1 MVGMELRDKVSSY
14 VKERIGALR
23 RENAGQYGNI
33 TCVRTNAMKYLPH
46 YFEKGQLTKMFF
58 LFPVRGLGL
67 LRLPGMS
74 LGVCFWCP
82 VDCGILPQ
90 SMAWQTAKPR
100 CTECVTDYVS
110 PCVTQCGLWAATH
123 AVCSAAIVSHQ
134 PPDSTDVRAHM

>member
-58 LFPVRGLGL
+58 LFPVRGLGSL
-67 LRLPGMS
+67 HLPWHGMVGLFLVPLS
-74 LGVCFWCP
+74 LWHPSSIHGR
-82 VDCGILPQ
+82 PQ
-90 SMAWQTAKPR
+90 NLGARNA
-100 CTECVTDYVS
+100 
-110 PCVTQCGLWAATH
+110 
-123 AVCSAAIVSHQ
+123 
-134 PPDSTDVRAHM
+134 

>member
-33 TCVRTNAMKYLPH
+33 TCLRTNAMKYLPH

-67 LRLPGMS
+67 LRLPGT
-74 LGVCFWCP
+74 
-82 VDCGILPQ
+82 
-90 SMAWQTAKPR
+90 AWQTTQPLHRMFYRSCVAKWD
-100 CTECVTDYVS
+100 TLCVAN
-110 PCVTQCGLWAATH
+110 C
-123 AVCSAAIVSHQ
+123 
-134 PPDSTDVRAHM
+134 